1 MECIRTGNDLIMPGS
16 QKSVDEITAAAE
28 DGSLDLDAL
37 RLCACRVL
45 KIIGDSQAYEGS
57 RPYAEQ
63 FGVLDWAV
71 EVENKAGQLK
81 AEL

>member
-1 MECIRTGNDLIMPGS
+1 MWRMS
-16 QKSVDEITAAAE
+16 
-28 DGSLDLDAL
+28 AL

-71 EVENKAGQLK
+71 EVEK
-81 AEL
+81 